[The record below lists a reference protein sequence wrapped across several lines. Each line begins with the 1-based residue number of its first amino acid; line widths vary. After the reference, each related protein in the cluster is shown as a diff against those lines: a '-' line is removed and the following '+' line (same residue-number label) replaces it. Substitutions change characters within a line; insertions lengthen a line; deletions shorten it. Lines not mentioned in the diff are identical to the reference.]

1 MGRRVIVGRSRRLR
15 WGSGVVLVALLG
27 AGCQS
32 AADPPAPSAP
42 VATGASIP
50 PDTAPT
56 PASSSSE
63 LCGAPGSVTELSVT
77 RTDAFPQNQISFVFP
92 DHVTSSDAAAV
103 SDVAR
108 AACQLPVEP
117 SGEFCP
123 ADFGISY
130 TLIFMAGTVEV
141 GTITAD
147 PTGCPSVTGL
157 GPTRAAGSRFWD
169 QLALAL
175 ALPAP
180 REYCDPFRGRL
191 PSAPDQCG
199 PPV

>member
-1 MGRRVIVGRSRRLR
+1 M
-15 WGSGVVLVALLG
+15 VLVALLG

-32 AADPPAPSAP
+32 SSDPPAPTAP
-42 VATGASIP
+42 VTTGAVKAS
-50 PDTAPT
+50 DTAPNR
-56 PASSSSE
+56 ASSSPE

-77 RTDAFPQNQISFVFP
+77 RTDEFPQNQISFVFP

-103 SDVAR
+103 ADVAR

-117 SGEFCP
+117 SGEYCP
-123 ADFGISY
+123 ADFGVSY
-130 TLIFMAGTVEV
+130 TITFMAGTVEM

-147 PTGCPSVTGL
+147 PAGCPSVTGL
-157 GPTRAAGSRFWD
+157 GPPRAAGPSFWD
-169 QLALAL
+169 QLAVAL

-191 PSAPDQCG
+191 PTAPDQCG
-199 PPV
+199 PPL